1 MSADLKIKE
10 LKKIKKN
17 LLNEKKSLNTILE
30 NIRENKKS
38 LQKQL
43 SEQKKSW
50 KDNLTKYQEIETKIV
65 DISKILKDKKV
76 KGKRGFKLSGLSI
89 DIKNKLEPDIIEF
102 FNLNT
107 DDKITRIMVMKQLFN
122 YIETNSLHIDGDKR
136 YLDLNKDVEDLLNI
150 YKIDR
155 NNHPDNKIR
164 VQKFRFYLENKINK
178 N

>member
-17 LLNEKKSLNTILE
+17 LLNEKKSLNVILE

-43 SEQKKSW
+43 SEQRNLW
-50 KDNLTKYQEIETKIV
+50 KDNLTKFKDIENKIL
-65 DISKILKDKKV
+65 DNSKILKDKKV

-89 DIKNKLEPDIIEF
+89 DIKNNLESDIIEF

-107 DDKITRIMVMKQLFN
+107 NDKITRIMVMKQLFN
-122 YIETNSLHIDGDKR
+122 YIETNCLHIDGDKR
-136 YLDLNKDVEDLLNI
+136 YLDLNKDVENLLKIYNI
-150 YKIDR
+150 DK

-164 VQKFRFYLENKINK
+164 IQKFRFYLENKINK